1 MVKLLNQHKLHF
13 PKGITYT
20 RSNISTTNYS
30 RFMKSNAL
38 LLGIIL
44 ILGSACSDNPQR
56 DVSPEMHINYL
67 IDSPDY
73 LQTALSA
80 PESSVNIRQ
89 EPEDELSNTNPR
101 DSIYDSIDEIHNEL
115 YIIQPPHRSPT
126 FGEILFADD
135 FTVDRHSWT
144 TSEYNGDKGHLEVS
158 FNTGKGPDKHKRRYF
173 RRMYPESI
181 NADGTNEIIIIKDLR
196 EFQFYLNN
204 TLVQRTYLR
213 NEIDAINAIGFEQ
226 CTTGSWALDE
236 IEVRVDAIYDGLH
249 LLDQALDLLLDR
261 EFPGEEVQVRH
272 MYMRRHNY
280 MQGIIIVGGNRYF
293 AQSGLYFNDGKPSLI
308 MATLNR
314 SRHQLFSVIP
324 KNDDFEV
331 QFIENYH
338 RYIYPTDVSQILK
351 EDAPEEVIDWIRENT
366 QLIFSEEW
374 RKEESLGFK
383 DAIWQLEY
391 PFTRTFI
398 AEYAPYVRYFNGG
411 IAWDGDRFRPV
422 TYNIPLYIQFK
433 WDMEFKGALPFFTSV
448 TEMTELLGE
457 PSELGEGPYCG
468 TYFSSGLEM
477 RWPGIAAEKSG
488 EQLFL
493 YHLNFE
499 LNPNIWISLGE
510 GLKISGE
517 TTLAEFSEIL
527 PELRVSS
534 FPDGTFPE
542 NVAIYEGYFSDGYGW
557 SFSFTDGKLT
567 QMNNGG
573 PC

>member
-1 MVKLLNQHKLHF
+1 
-13 PKGITYT
+13 
-20 RSNISTTNYS
+20 
-30 RFMKSNAL
+30 MKSNAL

-44 ILGSACSDNPQR
+44 ILGSACSGNPQR
-56 DVSPEMHINYL
+56 DVSPEMHINYI
-67 IDSPDY
+67 IDSLDY

-80 PESSVNIRQ
+80 SESSVNIRQ

-181 NADGTNEIIIIKDLR
+181 NADGTNEIIIIKDSR

-261 EFPGEEVQVRH
+261 EFPGEEVRVRH

>member
-44 ILGSACSDNPQR
+44 ILGSACSGNPQR
-56 DVSPEMHINYL
+56 DVSPEMHINYI
-67 IDSPDY
+67 IDSLDY

-80 PESSVNIRQ
+80 SESSVNIRQ

-181 NADGTNEIIIIKDLR
+181 NADGTNEIIIIKDSR

-261 EFPGEEVQVRH
+261 EFPGEEVRVRH

>member
-1 MVKLLNQHKLHF
+1 
-13 PKGITYT
+13 
-20 RSNISTTNYS
+20 
-30 RFMKSNAL
+30 
-38 LLGIIL
+38 
-44 ILGSACSDNPQR
+44 
-56 DVSPEMHINYL
+56 
-67 IDSPDY
+67 
-73 LQTALSA
+73 
-80 PESSVNIRQ
+80 
-89 EPEDELSNTNPR
+89 
-101 DSIYDSIDEIHNEL
+101 
-115 YIIQPPHRSPT
+115 
-126 FGEILFADD
+126 
-135 FTVDRHSWT
+135 
-144 TSEYNGDKGHLEVS
+144 
-158 FNTGKGPDKHKRRYF
+158 
-173 RRMYPESI
+173 
-181 NADGTNEIIIIKDLR
+181 
-196 EFQFYLNN
+196 
-204 TLVQRTYLR
+204 
-213 NEIDAINAIGFEQ
+213 
-226 CTTGSWALDE
+226 
-236 IEVRVDAIYDGLH
+236 
-249 LLDQALDLLLDR
+249 
-261 EFPGEEVQVRH
+261 
-272 MYMRRHNY
+272 
-280 MQGIIIVGGNRYF
+280 
-293 AQSGLYFNDGKPSLI
+293 

>member
-433 WDMEFKGALPFFTSV
+433 WDMEFKGALPFLTSV